1 MKKIT
6 VLAILLLAT
15 IFFSKAQD
23 VKRCIA
29 SPTHGE
35 HVVLDGIDNEAFWK
49 TAKVEEINQYCDYS
63 GAQPSKS
70 DYSVHYKMA
79 YDSSNLYCIAYITD
93 DALLSWVEIGQE
105 GWNSDCIEMFF
116 NPMNIEEIMFPFE
129 TSSECHFMAGVNDGE
144 KENWF
149 SGQGYVGSADHT
161 HYNYHTF
168 PTDSGYNLE
177 IQLPWNNLFD
187 TTDSNSPIIKP
198 GTEIW
203 WEINGCDAD
212 DISAARDLIM
222 GWNADWTESWRNNT
236 RYGKLVLAPDT
247 AVHTNIAK
255 VKSEIAEFKLSPN
268 PAKNTIR
275 LIHLNGYEPTICSI
289 FDIKGNL
296 LLSQAHLTDNRSID
310 ISKLKH
316 GSYVMRVETGKG
328 GISRYKFVKN

>member
-6 VLAILLLAT
+6 VLATLLLST
-15 IFFSKAQD
+15 IFVLKAQD
-23 VKRCIA
+23 VKKCFA

-35 HVVLDGIDNEAFWK
+35 HIVLDGINNEAFWN
-49 TAKVEEINQYCDYS
+49 TAKAEEINQYCQYS
-63 GAQPSKS
+63 GTKPSKS

-93 DALLSWVEIGQE
+93 DALLSWVEIGKE
-105 GWNSDCIEMFF
+105 GWNSDCIEIFF
-116 NPMNIEEIMFPFE
+116 NPMNLEEIMFPFK

-149 SGQGYVGSADHT
+149 SGQGYIGSADHT
-161 HYNYHTF
+161 FYNYHTF
-168 PTDSGYNLE
+168 STDSGYNLE
-177 IQLPWNNLFD
+177 IQIPWNNIINK
-187 TTDSNSPIIKP
+187 TDINSPVIEP

-247 AVHTNIAK
+247 AVHTNIDK
-255 VKSEIAEFKLSPN
+255 VKSEIAGFRLSPN
-268 PAKNTIR
+268 PAKNTIS
-275 LIHLNGYEPTICSI
+275 LVQKYGYEPTICSI

-296 LLSQAHLTDNRSID
+296 CLTQKVLTNNRSID
-310 ISKLKH
+310 ISKLKK
-316 GSYVMRVETGKG
+316 GLYVMRVENGRG
-328 GISRYKFVKN
+328 GTSHYKFVKN